1 MAYLKL
7 SHHYVVALSTAVILG
22 FEHETYKISEGD
34 DSVEVCVEVC
44 VEVRN
49 GSVQNSLHFSVLVDG
64 VASGEQCLLSI
75 YVTLTSF
82 RCMFV

>member
-1 MAYLKL
+1 ML
-7 SHHYVVALSTAVILG
+7 SPHAVILG
-22 FEHETYKISEGD
+22 FENETYKVSEGG
-34 DSVEVCVEVC
+34 DSVEVC